1 MYTFFRD
8 IPAPLVDVW
17 ENLSFF
23 CNSGAA
29 LPEIRQPVLSEN
41 RVQAAFSLL
50 KSFAKT
56 IKQPEHLI
64 PRYSGCFLQRSI

>member
-41 RVQAAFSLL
+41 
-50 KSFAKT
+50 
-56 IKQPEHLI
+56 
-64 PRYSGCFLQRSI
+64 